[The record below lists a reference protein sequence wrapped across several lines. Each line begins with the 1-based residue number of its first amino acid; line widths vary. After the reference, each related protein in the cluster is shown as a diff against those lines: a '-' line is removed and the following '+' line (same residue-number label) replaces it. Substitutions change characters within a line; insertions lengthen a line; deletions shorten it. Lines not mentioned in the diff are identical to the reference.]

1 MPVIY
6 MGQRHS
12 FHREFGKVLFLN
24 YFCSEVTIVQSPGP
38 LLGLLVS
45 VWTHSMETP
54 LAVG

>member
-6 MGQRHS
+6 VGQRHS
-12 FHREFGKVLFLN
+12 FHREFGQVLFLS
-24 YFCSEVTIVQSPGP
+24 YFSSEVTLFQSPGL
-38 LLGLLVS
+38 LLGLLLR